1 MPTIRRAV
9 AACALL
15 GSLVLS
21 SCGIVL
27 LPVGGGTV
35 TACPAGSWQVSS
47 ATIANL
53 VTTVAGKLDVSLQG
67 AGVTATV
74 KSDNTWSLTADQGA
88 TVSGTTQWGPVSGTA
103 RVKATASGTY
113 TRTSTTMTF
122 TVKALSGTVS
132 YNLVA
137 NGTPFVGTLSL
148 PGVNSDD
155 RDLEIEDLYGLV
167 GTASYTCGTDGTL
180 ALQFPAFKLKF
191 KR

>member
-1 MPTIRRAV
+1 MV

-15 GSLVLS
+15 GSLLLS

-47 ATIANL
+47 AAVSSL
-53 VTTVAGKLDVSLQG
+53 VATVAGKVDVTLQG
-67 AGVTATV
+67 TGVTATV

-88 TVSGTTQWGPVSGTA
+88 TVSGTTQWGAVSGTA

-122 TVKALSGTVS
+122 TVKALTGNVT
-132 YNLVA
+132 YNLTV
-137 NGTPFVGTLSL
+137 NGQPYAGTLSL
-148 PGVNSDD
+148 PGTNADD

-180 ALQFPAFKLKF
+180 SLQFPAFKLKF